1 MGVQP
6 RNTRSVLALVLS
18 NVLGGVGV
26 ASGIAVGALL
36 VASMSSEAF
45 AGVGQALGVLG
56 AGLLAYAALFQLT
69 DAFQVI
75 ALGFL
80 RGVHDTRVP
89 MWIAGFSYWVV
100 GIPVAWGLAFP
111 GGFGPAGLWLG
122 LCVGLAFA
130 SVLLMARFWGGHARG
145 VWTRQAVAV

>member
-1 MGVQP
+1 MQP

-56 AGLLAYAALFQLT
+56 AGLLAVPLAALATRRGRRAALSLGY
-69 DAFQVI
+69 AI
-75 ALGFL
+75 AVLGA
-80 RGVHDTRVP
+80 
-89 MWIAGFSYWVV
+89 AGQ
-100 GIPVAWGLAFP
+100 
-111 GGFGPAGLWLG
+111 
-122 LCVGLAFA
+122 
-130 SVLLMARFWGGHARG
+130 R
-145 VWTRQAVAV
+145 